1 MRPSAPRAALIVALE
16 AVAFGVALAAPRAG
30 NAQATTGI
38 GPADAVPYVEAVGS
52 GQVKLPPDR
61 ATVMVGVETRATN
74 AAAASAAT
82 GKIQRAVLDT
92 LRAIGFGESA
102 VRTRDYDVTPEMRR
116 ANGRVVRSGYVAR
129 LTMAVQLSSL
139 DRIGEVLDAALA
151 RGATSAGNVE
161 YSLNH
166 ADSAQQAALT
176 RAVADAHRQAAAIAS
191 ALGGSL
197 GPVIMTTTRGQDEG
211 GIAYR
216 MGYSVVGDAFGTGPS
231 IKPAEISVDAT
242 VVVRWRYLFR

>member
-1 MRPSAPRAALIVALE
+1 MRPSAPRAALIVAL
-16 AVAFGVALAAPRAG
+16 VALTAPRAAT
-30 NAQATTGI
+30 AQATTGI
-38 GPADAVPYVEAVGS
+38 GPADAVPYVEAVGT

-61 ATVMVGVETRATN
+61 ATVIVGVETRATN

-92 LRAIGFGESA
+92 LRA
-102 VRTRDYDVTPEMRR
+102 
-116 ANGRVVRSGYVAR
+116 
-129 LTMAVQLSSL
+129 
-139 DRIGEVLDAALA
+139 ALA

-161 YSLNH
+161 YSLSH

-176 RAVADAHRQAAAIAS
+176 RAVADAQRQAAAIAS

-197 GPVIMTTTRGQDEG
+197 GAVIMTTTHGQDEG

-216 MGYSVVGDAFGTGPS
+216 MGYNVVGDAFGTGPS

>member
-1 MRPSAPRAALIVALE
+1 MRPSAPRVALIVALD
-16 AVAFGVALAAPRAG
+16 ALAIIAALTAPRAV

-38 GPADAVPYVEAVGS
+38 GLADAIPYVEAVGS
-52 GQVKLPPDR
+52 GQVRLPPDR

-102 VRTRDYDVTPEMRR
+102 VRTCDYDVTPEMRR
-116 ANGRVVRSGYVAR
+116 TNGRVVRSGCVAR
-129 LTMAVQLSSL
+129 LTMAVQLASL

-151 RGATSAGNVE
+151 RGATSAGSVE
-161 YSLNH
+161 YSLSK
-166 ADSAQQAALT
+166 ADSGQQAALS
-176 RAVADAHRQAAAIAS
+176 RAVADAQRQAAAIAS

-197 GPVIMTTTRGQDEG
+197 GPVIMSTTRGEDDGRVVLGYGQG
-211 GIAYR
+211 GQ
-216 MGYSVVGDAFGTGPS
+216 GDAFGTGPT

-242 VVVRWRYLFR
+242 VVVR

>member
-1 MRPSAPRAALIVALE
+1 MRPSAPRAALIVFLDAL
-16 AVAFGVALAAPRAG
+16 ACVVALAAPRAG
-30 NAQATTGI
+30 NAQATNGI

-61 ATVMVGVETRATN
+61 ATVLVGVETRATN
-74 AAAASAAT
+74 AAAASAAA

-92 LRAIGFGESA
+92 LRAIGFAEA
-102 VRTRDYDVTPEMRR
+102 AIRTRDYDVTPEMRR
-116 ANGRVVRSGYVAR
+116 TNGRIVRSGYVAR

-151 RGATSAGNVE
+151 RGATSAGNAE
-161 YSLNH
+161 YSLSN
-166 ADSAQQAALT
+166 ADSAQRAALT
-176 RAVADAHRQAAAIAS
+176 RAVADAQRQAAAVAS

-197 GPVIMTTTRGQDEG
+197 GPVIMSTTRGGEQDG
-211 GIAYR
+211 AFFRVGA
-216 MGYSVVGDAFGTGPS
+216 VGDAFGTGPS
-231 IKPAEISVDAT
+231 IKPAEISVDAN

>member
-1 MRPSAPRAALIVALE
+1 MRLPALASLVALT
-16 AVAFGVALAAPRAG
+16 AVTA
-30 NAQATTGI
+30 NAQAATGL

-61 ATVMVGVETRATN
+61 ATVMVGVETSATN

-92 LRAIGFGESA
+92 LREIGFGESA

-139 DRIGEVLDAALA
+139 ERIGEVLDAVLA

-161 YSLNH
+161 YSLANI
-166 ADSAQQAALT
+166 DSAQQAALGK
-176 RAVADAHRQAAAIAS
+176 AVANAQRQARAIAS

-197 GPVIMTTTRGQDEG
+197 GPVIMSTTGGEDNGRVVLGYGQG
-211 GIAYR
+211 A
-216 MGYSVVGDAFGTGPS
+216 VGDAFGTGPS